1 MLDDRYEV
9 RLENIFEGPMDLLVY
24 LIQKNEVDVY
34 DIPIALITDQYL
46 GYIELMKALNID
58 VAGDFILMAATLTQ
72 IKSRMLL
79 PAAPA
84 DDPEAEDPRMEI
96 TRPLLEYLRMK
107 SAADALAQRHLLGQD
122 IFLREPVADDVD
134 AEPEDIPLKLGLL
147 DLIDAFQR
155 VLDTLPGTHR
165 LDFSDEGISVK
176 DRITELID
184 QLETHGAITFDQ
196 LFSDRP
202 TKGEIIVTFMAILE
216 MARIGLIEISQ
227 GLQSGIIRIIY
238 L

>member
-122 IFLREPVADDVD
+122 IFLREPVAD
-134 AEPEDIPLKLGLL
+134 ESMPSPRTSRSSS
-147 DLIDAFQR
+147 AF
-155 VLDTLPGTHR
+155 
-165 LDFSDEGISVK
+165 
-176 DRITELID
+176 
-184 QLETHGAITFDQ
+184 
-196 LFSDRP
+196 
-202 TKGEIIVTFMAILE
+202 
-216 MARIGLIEISQ
+216 
-227 GLQSGIIRIIY
+227 
-238 L
+238 

>member
-96 TRPLLEYLRMK
+96 TRPLLEYLQMK
-107 SAADALAQRHLLGQD
+107 SAADALAQRDLLGQD
-122 IFLREPVADDVD
+122 IFLREPVADEVD